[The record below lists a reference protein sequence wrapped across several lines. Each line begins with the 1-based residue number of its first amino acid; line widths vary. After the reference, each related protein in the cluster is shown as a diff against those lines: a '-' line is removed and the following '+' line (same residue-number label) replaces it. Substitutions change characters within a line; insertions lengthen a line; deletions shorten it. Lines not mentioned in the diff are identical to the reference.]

1 MVFKSDLYDMG
12 FALSIMRN
20 SICEKS
26 NPAILSNII
35 TVLES
40 YDMIEDNQVRKAISN
55 VEGIDYKLW
64 GYAFH
69 NNVYAIHQIMKNPI
83 LYCLLIDALTSLKKQ
98 LLDGDFVKAYAL
110 LDCIHCLP
118 IVIAD
123 NNFMIPK
130 SFWRIQI
137 NNYRR
142 KWDSVFLLKEQ
153 KLLVS
158 MHKLKKQ

>member
-1 MVFKSDLYDMG
+1 MG

-69 NNVYAIHQIMKNPI
+69 NNVYVIHQIMKNPY
-83 LYCLLIDALTSLKKQ
+83 LYLLLFFITHTAEDYKI
-98 LLDGDFVKAYAL
+98 F
-110 LDCIHCLP
+110 H
-118 IVIAD
+118 
-123 NNFMIPK
+123 PK
-130 SFWRIQI
+130 ST
-137 NNYRR
+137 
-142 KWDSVFLLKEQ
+142 
-153 KLLVS
+153 LV
-158 MHKLKKQ
+158 